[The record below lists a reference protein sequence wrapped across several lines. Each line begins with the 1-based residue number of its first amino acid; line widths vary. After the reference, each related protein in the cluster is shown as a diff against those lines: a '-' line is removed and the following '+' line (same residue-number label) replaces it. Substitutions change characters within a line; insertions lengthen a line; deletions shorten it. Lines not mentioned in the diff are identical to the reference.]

1 MEIEFV
7 FAVGLEAAAVVVV
20 VESFEAV
27 VVAQKAVVV
36 GSVVVGTAEGYFALK
51 FYLVVHLIS
60 GLVENEKNINILKFI
75 TLNLSDTF

>member
-36 GSVVVGTAEGYFALK
+36 GSEIVGTAEGCFALK
-51 FYLVVHLIS
+51 FDLVVHLIS